1 MRTSTSRIIDTCQI
15 CGSNNLESIMFAGN
29 VPPVNQ
35 MRSVG
40 QRPTEETMYPLE
52 LLYCPDSHLV
62 QIGCEVNPA
71 ILFPVD
77 YPYTSGT
84 TRILRE
90 NFADLFKQSK
100 EIIGLSKRSFV
111 IDIGSND
118 GTLLSNFV
126 KGGCKVLGIDPTDKT
141 EIANANGIC
150 SIRAFFNKET
160 AKNLLKEHGQA
171 DQITAANV
179 FAHMKDID
187 DVLEGIK
194 LLLKDDGVFVSENHY
209 LLDLIQTLQYD
220 TIYHEHLRYYSLH
233 ALQFLMGK
241 HGLEIF
247 RVKRIPTHG
256 GSIRV
261 FSSRKGTNDIHE
273 SVESALREERNAGL
287 LDIATYHKFAKDV
300 LKTKLDLVAILRDI
314 RAKGHKI
321 YGIGAPSRAS
331 TLISYVGL
339 DHLTID
345 CVMEIKGSHKIG
357 KYMPGTLIPVRDE
370 TALYE
375 EQPEY
380 ALLLSWHI
388 SKELITNL
396 KKRGFKGRFIV
407 PLPSPRILE

>member
-1 MRTSTSRIIDTCQI
+1 METSKIIDACQI
-15 CGSNNLESIMFAGN
+15 SGSKNLESIVFVGY

-35 MRSVG
+35 MRPVSE
-40 QRPTEETMYPLE
+40 RSTEEIMYPLE

-62 QIGCEVNPA
+62 QISCEVNPS
-71 ILFPVD
+71 ILFPID

-90 NFADLFKQSK
+90 NFSDLFEQCKSLFVLSK
-100 EIIGLSKRSFV
+100 EYFV

-118 GTLLSNFV
+118 GTLLSSFV
-126 KGGCKVLGIDPTDKT
+126 SDGCQVLGIDPTDKVD
-141 EIANANGIC
+141 IANANGIR
-150 SIRAFFNKET
+150 SMKAFFNKEI
-160 AKNLLKEHGQA
+160 AGIVLKKYSKV

-179 FAHMKDID
+179 FAHIKDID
-187 DVLEGIK
+187 NVIEGIK

-209 LLDLIQTLQYD
+209 LLDLIKTLQYD

-233 ALQFLMGK
+233 SLQYLFGK

-261 FSSRKGTNDIHE
+261 FSARKGKKEIHG
-273 SVESALREERNAGL
+273 SVEETLQEERDGGL
-287 LDIATYHKFAKDV
+287 LDIDTYHEFAKDV
-300 LKTKLDLVAILRDI
+300 MQSKLNLLAMLRDI
-314 RAKGHKI
+314 RLKGNKI

-331 TLISYVGL
+331 TIISYVGL
-339 DHLTID
+339 DHLIID

-370 TALYE
+370 TKLYV

-388 SKELITNL
+388 SKELIHNL
-396 KKRGFKGRFIV
+396 RKRGFKGKFII
-407 PLPSPRILE
+407 PLPSPLIIE